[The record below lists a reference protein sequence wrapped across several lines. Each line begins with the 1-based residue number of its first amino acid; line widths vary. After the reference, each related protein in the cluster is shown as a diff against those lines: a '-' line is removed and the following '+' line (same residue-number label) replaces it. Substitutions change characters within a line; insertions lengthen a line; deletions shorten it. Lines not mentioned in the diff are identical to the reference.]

1 MLNSQGLVNPREG
14 EIFMNNTFRQV
25 DRDTLFLLPPSMND
39 WLPEGHLARFVV
51 EIVGQLD
58 LTAIKSA
65 YAGRGSRAHHPE
77 MLLALLFYGYATGV
91 FSSRKLE
98 QATYDSVA
106 FRYIAANDHPDHD
119 TIATFRK
126 RFLPELSSL
135 FVQVLLIAQQMGC
148 LKLGQVSLDG
158 TKIKANASKHRALSW
173 KYANQLEAQ
182 IKAEVADLLR
192 QAEDADNSEQPDG
205 LDIPSEL
212 ARREQRLEAIA
223 RAKAEIEHRAQERYA
238 EEQAEY
244 EKKLA
249 QRKAKEQQTGKKPRG
264 KQPKPP
270 EPGPKDK
277 DQVNLTDDESRIMP
291 VSGGGFDQC
300 YNGQASVDLETMLI
314 VGHHLSQN
322 PNDKQEIDPA
332 LESLKALPEQ
342 LGPVDTLL
350 ADAGYFSEANVE
362 SCQEETILPLISAHR
377 DKHNQSLKERFPEP
391 EPLAEGADAV
401 EAMKHRLQTQD
412 GQALYAKRKCTVE
425 PVFGIIKAIMGFRQF
440 LLRGVESVR
449 GEWNLVCMAWNLKR
463 LHALRA

>member
-1 MLNSQGLVNPREG
+1 MS
-14 EIFMNNTFRQV
+14 NTFRQV
-25 DRDTLFLLPPSMND
+25 DRDTLFLLPPSMDD

-65 YAGRGSRAHHPE
+65 YAGRGSKAHHPE

-119 TIATFRK
+119 TIASFRK

-135 FVQVLLIAQQMGC
+135 FVQILLIAQQMGC
-148 LKLGQVSLDG
+148 LKLGKVSLDG

-182 IKAEVADLLR
+182 LKAEVANLLR
-192 QAEDADNSEQPDG
+192 QAQEADNSEQPDG

-212 ARREQRLEAIA
+212 ARREERLEAIA
-223 RAKAEIEHRAQERYA
+223 RAKAEIEHRAAQRHA

-249 QRKAKEQQTGKKPRG
+249 KRKNKEQETGKKPRG

-270 EPGPKDK
+270 EPGPQDK

-291 VSGGGFDQC
+291 ISGGGFDQC
-300 YNGQASVDLETMLI
+300 YNAQASVDLETMLI
-314 VGHHLSQN
+314 VGCHLSQN
-322 PNDKQEIDPA
+322 PNDKQELGPA
-332 LESLKALPEQ
+332 LEELKALPES
-342 LGPVDTLL
+342 LGTVDTLL
-350 ADAGYFSEANVE
+350 ADAGYYSANNVE
-362 SCQEETILPLISAHR
+362 SCQEEEILPFISAHR
-377 DKHNQSLKERFPEP
+377 DKHNQDIKERFSEP
-391 EPLAEGADAV
+391 APLAEGADAV

-412 GQALYAKRKCTVE
+412 GRSLYAKRKSTVE
-425 PVFGIIKAIMGFRQF
+425 PVFGIIKAVMGFRQF

-449 GEWNLVCMAWNLKR
+449 GEWNMVCIAWNLKR
-463 LHALRA
+463 LHALAT

>member
-1 MLNSQGLVNPREG
+1 MLNSLGLINSHEG
-14 EIFMNNTFRQV
+14 EIHMSNTFHQV
-25 DRDTLFLLPPSMND
+25 DRETLFLLPPSMDD

-77 MLLALLFYGYATGV
+77 VLLALLFYGYATGV

-119 TIATFRK
+119 TIASFRK
-126 RFLPELSSL
+126 RFLPELGPL
-135 FVQVLLIAQQMGC
+135 FVQILLIAHQMDC
-148 LKLGQVSLDG
+148 VKLGKVSLDG

-182 IKAEVADLLR
+182 LKAEVADLLL
-192 QAEDADNSEQPDG
+192 QAQDGDNSEQPDG

-212 ARREQRLEAIA
+212 ARREARLEAIA
-223 RAKAEIEHRAQERYA
+223 QAKTEIENRAAQRHA
-238 EEQAEY
+238 EEQVEY

-249 QRKAKEQQTGKKPRG
+249 KRKDKEQQTGKKPRG

-291 VSGGGFDQC
+291 ISSGGFDQC
-300 YNGQASVDLETMLI
+300 YNAQASVDLETMLI
-314 VGHHLSQN
+314 VGQHLS
-322 PNDKQEIDPA
+322 
-332 LESLKALPEQ
+332 
-342 LGPVDTLL
+342 
-350 ADAGYFSEANVE
+350 
-362 SCQEETILPLISAHR
+362 
-377 DKHNQSLKERFPEP
+377 
-391 EPLAEGADAV
+391 
-401 EAMKHRLQTQD
+401 
-412 GQALYAKRKCTVE
+412 
-425 PVFGIIKAIMGFRQF
+425 
-440 LLRGVESVR
+440 
-449 GEWNLVCMAWNLKR
+449 
-463 LHALRA
+463 